1 MLKKILWMGL
11 GALLV
16 VALVTVFMVGGKM
29 DAKDAQARWAI
40 LEVFAQQ
47 AGPALSPNIII
58 REENVYLCGDIE
70 EVGRKTAG
78 MAKLTTEKEL
88 KEYYGSRDFTL
99 QINKDEIVAQ
109 KRVKDFCTYH
119 KNFRH
124 FGAYQDKLA
133 VYQGPLGYN
142 QKLLKVEESF
152 PLNSL
157 SEDFQVKLQQS
168 MDFWHM
174 TPKTQTNLRDELE
187 FASEDAMNAVL
198 ENLDEMQ
205 E

>member
-1 MLKKILWMGL
+1 MLKKILWMSF
-11 GALLV
+11 GAVLV
-16 VALVTVFMVGGKM
+16 MTLAAVFMVGGKVDAM
-29 DAKDAQARWAI
+29 DAKARWAI
-40 LEVFAQQ
+40 LEVFAQP
-47 AGPALSPNIII
+47 AGTALSPNTII
-58 REENVYLCGDIE
+58 REENIYLCGDIE

-78 MAKLTTEKEL
+78 LAKLTTEKEL
-88 KEYYGSRDFTL
+88 KEYYESRDFSL
-99 QINKDEIVAQ
+99 QMNKDEIVAQ
-109 KRVKDFCTYH
+109 KKVKDFCTDH

-124 FGAYQDKLA
+124 FGPYQDKLA

-142 QKLLKVEESF
+142 QKLLKVEEAF

-174 TPKTQTNLRDELE
+174 TPKTQAELRVELE

-198 ENLDEMQ
+198 ENFDEMQ